1 MSTKQSPQRRNRFST
16 EASPRRRGNRRLQD
30 LGWLRIPAW
39 IALALL
45 AISMIYPIAFVAF
58 TAFKTEGEYLVNK
71 LGPPTDP
78 TRSNWDLINSSA
90 DLVGGVINSFL
101 VVSAAVLLIVLTATL
116 SAHVLSRMGVRPK
129 VSGAIMALVVALMMM
144 PKAVLMVPI
153 FRMTGQIG
161 LFDSYAGLI
170 IVYLAM
176 QLPAAIYLMTS
187 YYSAVPP
194 ELVGAAQVDGASDLQ
209 VFGRIALPLLK
220 PGMLVVATL
229 NFLWLW
235 NELLFALLLLPD
247 ASKRTLMVGLAALR
261 GQHTTPVPHLSVAL
275 LIGILVPL
283 AIFIFAQRRLV
294 EGLTQG
300 ALK

>member
-1 MSTKQSPQRRNRFST
+1 
-16 EASPRRRGNRRLQD
+16 
-30 LGWLRIPAW
+30 
-39 IALALL
+39 
-45 AISMIYPIAFVAF
+45 MIYPIAFVAF